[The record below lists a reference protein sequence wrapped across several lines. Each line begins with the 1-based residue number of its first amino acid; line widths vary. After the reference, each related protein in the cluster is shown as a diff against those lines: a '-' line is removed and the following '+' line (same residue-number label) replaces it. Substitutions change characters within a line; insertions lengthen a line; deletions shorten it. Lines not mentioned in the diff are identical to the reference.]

1 MHIIIIIIIT
11 IIFHRVKIFCS
22 EPRMPVPFE
31 NKASSTSI
39 TNDEINTFFND
50 SYDRFLAIPDN
61 VEDMKQNDNK
71 KRNRSANSSDSDSD
85 SDSEAEEVPVKKVTK
100 ANTKQKITKEQ
111 PVTKKAKATTS
122 NAKNDKS
129 SSNKM
134 KAAAPKKS
142 MKDLMGYINPYGG
155 NEGVQDYEEDDDDVD
170 PYTIQ
175 QL

>member
-1 MHIIIIIIIT
+1 
-11 IIFHRVKIFCS
+11 
-22 EPRMPVPFE
+22 MPVPFE

-39 TNDEINTFFND
+39 TNDDINTFFND

-85 SDSEAEEVPVKKVTK
+85 SDSEGEEVPVKKTTK

-111 PVTKKAKATTS
+111 PVTKKAKTS

-129 SSNKM
+129 SSSKI
-134 KAAAPKKS
+134 KAVAPKKS
-142 MKDLMGYINPYGG
+142 MKDLMGYTNPYEGY
-155 NEGVQDYEEDDDDVD
+155 EGVKDYEEEDDDVD

>member
-1 MHIIIIIIIT
+1 
-11 IIFHRVKIFCS
+11 
-22 EPRMPVPFE
+22 
-31 NKASSTSI
+31 
-39 TNDEINTFFND
+39 
-50 SYDRFLAIPDN
+50 
-61 VEDMKQNDNK
+61 MKQNDNK

-142 MKDLMGYINPYGG
+142 MKDLMGYTNPYGG